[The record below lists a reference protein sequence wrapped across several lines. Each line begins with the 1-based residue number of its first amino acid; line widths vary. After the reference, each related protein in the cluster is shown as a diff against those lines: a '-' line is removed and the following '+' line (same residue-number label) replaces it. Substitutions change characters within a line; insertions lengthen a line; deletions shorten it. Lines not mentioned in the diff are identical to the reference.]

1 MSDDFDVV
9 LDALRKRR
17 DDLWKMTQRNM
28 NSEYVGL
35 NIMDDIRLRQIDELD
50 DAIKSITAN
59 NDFTDWK
66 AKYDALLTEY
76 EAQANRAITNND
88 FKERLAQ
95 AIEQMPFGDTATS
108 FATFVREF
116 K

>member
-1 MSDDFDVV
+1 MPLKPHPTDPD
-9 LDALRKRR
+9 
-17 DDLWKMTQRNM
+17 KMVF
-28 NSEYVGL
+28 VGHHY
-35 NIMDDIRLRQIDELD
+35 DI
-50 DAIKSITAN
+50 
-59 NDFTDWK
+59 TDWK

-95 AIEQMPFGDTATS
+95 AIEQMPFGKDTTQS
-108 FATFVREF
+108 FAIFVRDF

>member
-59 NDFTDWK
+59 NDF
-66 AKYDALLTEY
+66 
-76 EAQANRAITNND
+76 
-88 FKERLAQ
+88 KERLAQ

-108 FATFVREF
+108 FAVFVRNF

>member
-59 NDFTDWK
+59 NDFK
-66 AKYDALLTEY
+66 
-76 EAQANRAITNND
+76 N
-88 FKERLAQ
+88 RLAQ
-95 AIEQMPFGDTATS
+95 AIEQMPFGDTAAS
-108 FATFVREF
+108 FAVFVRNF